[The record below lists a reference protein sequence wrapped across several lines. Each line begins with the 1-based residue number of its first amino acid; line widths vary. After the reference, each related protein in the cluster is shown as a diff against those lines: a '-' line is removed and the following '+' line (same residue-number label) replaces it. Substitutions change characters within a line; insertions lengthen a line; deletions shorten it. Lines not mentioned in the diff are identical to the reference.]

1 MPGIIR
7 KQTRIRPLPVPSP
20 LVRELRRQPTLHHVD
35 NVLAQDGEELEA
47 VEVAARGDVQALGG
61 GVGRDDEVGAGG
73 EGVPVEMMR
82 LVLLVFGL
90 GHGY

>member
-7 KQTRIRPLPVPSP
+7 KQARIRPLPIPSP
-20 LVRELRRQPTLHHVD
+20 FVSELRRQPALHHVD

-47 VEVAARGDVQALGG
+47 VEVAAGGDVQALCG

-73 EGVPVEMMR
+73 EGVPVEMMVR
-82 LVLLVFGL
+82 LVLLVFGY
-90 GHGY
+90 GS